1 MYDQIEIGQY
11 CRDDL
16 QFDAPVVRP
25 DPQPLMV
32 AAVAPRLALHNG
44 AMTQDEA
51 DRVAAA
57 LSERGIIARVARPA
71 AYRFGIRIPL
81 GDGRVGDGREALWDV
96 DGAAGLEAQIMRD
109 GVLVGFVPQ
118 IPGSQDFDEHQT
130 VEAILAAD
138 YGDA

>member
-1 MYDQIEIGQY
+1 M
-11 CRDDL
+11 R
-16 QFDAPVVRP
+16 
-25 DPQPLMV
+25 
-32 AAVAPRLALHNG
+32 
-44 AMTQDEA
+44 QDEA

-81 GDGRVGDGREALWDV
+81 GDGREALWDV

-118 IPGSQDFDEHQT
+118 IAGSQNFDERQT

-138 YGDA
+138 YGPA